1 MSAAQR
7 VTSSTFGPA
16 ATARIASAGRNV
28 ASVSFPRV
36 ADAGGSNAMGPQEQ
50 SVRYDDGYTP
60 RERRDPEQQQ
70 QRRDAPPDFF
80 HYADVAY
87 LDQAFAAELT
97 DWKSDAIL
105 LPDAFAAGVRRYEAN
120 LRVLAGLGRVG
131 GDSYDSLH

>member
-1 MSAAQR
+1 MSAPR
-7 VTSSTFGPA
+7 VTSPTFGPA

-50 SVRYDDGYTP
+50 SVRYDDGYYTP
-60 RERRDPEQQQ
+60 NERRDPEQQPQ
-70 QRRDAPPDFF
+70 HRDTPQDFF

-87 LDQAFAAELT
+87 LDQAFAAELS

-105 LPDAFAAGVRRYEAN
+105 LPDAFAAGVRRYESN

-131 GDSYDSLH
+131 GDSYDRLH